1 MVGVCAWTGVVR
13 CIHCIGIGGAGDF
26 ECVEGVCGLSGGCE
40 CLKGKRYVR
49 WERRGGGGWR
59 GSVWGVCSCVDELG
73 EKLPR
78 AKINGI
84 QYYCK
89 FIVQTRI
96 LLYSICTLTAL
107 TNPNSFLLQQKLHV
121 LFCVRLDPNGSRTKV
136 YNFSP
141 KIYFVK
147 IKKNQF
153 FMQRNQKI

>member
-1 MVGVCAWTGVVR
+1 MSER
-13 CIHCIGIGGAGDF
+13 KKI
-26 ECVEGVCGLSGGCE
+26 CE
-40 CLKGKRYVR
+40 MGK
-49 WERRGGGGWR
+49 EGGGGVVVWR
-59 GSVWGVCSCVDELG
+59 RSVWGVCSCVDELG

-147 IKKNQF
+147 IKKISF

>member
-1 MVGVCAWTGVVR
+1 MSER
-13 CIHCIGIGGAGDF
+13 KKI
-26 ECVEGVCGLSGGCE
+26 CE
-40 CLKGKRYVR
+40 MGK
-49 WERRGGGGWR
+49 EGGGGWR

-107 TNPNSFLLQQKLHV
+107 TNPNSFLLQQKLHF
-121 LFCVRLDPNGSRTKV
+121 LFCVRLDPEQKFIISRLK
-136 YNFSP
+136 YILS
-141 KIYFVK
+141 K
-147 IKKNQF
+147 
-153 FMQRNQKI
+153 